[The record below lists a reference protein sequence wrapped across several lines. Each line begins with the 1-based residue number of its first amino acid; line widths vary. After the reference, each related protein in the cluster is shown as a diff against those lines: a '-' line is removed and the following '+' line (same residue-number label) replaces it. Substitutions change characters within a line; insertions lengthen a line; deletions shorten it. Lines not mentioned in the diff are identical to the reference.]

1 MVVKTTSKAKQTIL
15 MKNIHQKVCTKNC
28 WTLGTTSQEC
38 GSKRERERERG
49 GMLKGNLQQ
58 RKTTSTSRVTYSNRA

>member
-38 GSKRERERERG
+38 GSKREREREG
-49 GMLKGNLQQ
+49 GHAEGKL
-58 RKTTSTSRVTYSNRA
+58 TAT